1 MMRITYLIYV
11 ILFIVFS
18 RPLLAANTQ
27 LPPKSSLSFDE
38 YQYQRALYAFLIGDH
53 ITLSKLTTYLSEAS
67 SKEKNKALLIHSLS
81 GINRIYPPADYP
93 TFNADIQS
101 KDMPELPQLLDT
113 VYMMG
118 NYERSLSLS
127 RTLGNDAAARYF
139 EGMSLLRLNMLK
151 EAGIA

>member
-38 YQYQRALYAFLIGDH
+38 YQYQRALYAFLTDDY

-81 GINRIYPPADYP
+81 GINKIYPPADYP
-93 TFNADIQS
+93 TFVPFCLQEAVVGL
-101 KDMPELPQLLDT
+101 MFAPAFHPA
-113 VYMMG
+113 MAFAAG
-118 NYERSLSLS
+118 SLSLS
-127 RTLGNDAAARYF
+127 RT
-139 EGMSLLRLNMLK
+139 
-151 EAGIA
+151 